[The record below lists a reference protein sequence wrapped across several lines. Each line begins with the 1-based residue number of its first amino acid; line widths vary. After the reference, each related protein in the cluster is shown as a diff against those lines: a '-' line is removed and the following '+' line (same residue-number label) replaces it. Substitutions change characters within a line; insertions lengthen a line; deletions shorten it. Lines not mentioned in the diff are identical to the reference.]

1 MNTLA
6 MGALAVTG
14 AVASWG
20 PPGPPAQPQPDVNT
34 ATATASVYAAQA
46 TAATDAHDSSY
57 VPGQSFCRFITIWL
71 ENTDYDKVS
80 ILIKPIVHSLPR

>member
-20 PPGPPAQPQPDVNT
+20 PSGPQPQPDVNT

-80 ILIKPIVHSLPR
+80 ILI